1 MRIGRLHERRPP
13 DQRPAARAPELAIL
27 HALDA
32 TLTAAHRALLAA
44 HPDLDEEDL
53 CGDRPLDLDGSGW
66 IADAIVTQ
74 ISGLSASI
82 ARYRREIDRA
92 RRPRFSTYPF

>member
-1 MRIGRLHERRPP
+1 MSDGLPTS
-13 DQRPAARAPELAIL
+13 DQLLAAPELAIL

-53 CGDRPLDLDGSGW
+53 CGDRPLHLDGSGW

-74 ISGLSASI
+74 IAGLSASI
-82 ARYRREIDRA
+82 ARCA
-92 RRPRFSTYPF
+92 FRPT